1 MTDNTSKGR
10 SQTALL
16 REHLESGKPITMLQA
31 LRLFGIG
38 NLKGRIY
45 DIRKQGV
52 EVRRNWAMFVA
63 QSGHAGH
70 YAVYWVERP
79 GVATEE
85 MKAAMES
92 FEAFKKHIDEAA
104 KEGLDESREFWG
116 QLEKDGVTISPS
128 ALDSEETAID
138 LFG

>member
-45 DIRKQGV
+45 DIRKRGV
-52 EVRRNWAMFVA
+52 DVRREWVTFVA
-63 QSGHAGH
+63 RSGHVGH
-70 YAVYWVERP
+70 YAVYSVQKP
-79 GVATEE
+79 GIVALEN
-85 MKAAMES
+85 
-92 FEAFKKHIDEAA
+92 EATKEA
-104 KEGLDESREFWG
+104 REFWG

-128 ALDSEETAID
+128 ALDAEEIAID

>member
-1 MTDNTSKGR
+1 MTDKTAKGR
-10 SQTALL
+10 SQTA
-16 REHLESGKPITMLQA
+16 
-31 LRLFGIG
+31 
-38 NLKGRIY
+38 RIY

-70 YAVYWVERP
+70 YAVYSVQKT
-79 GVATEE
+79 GIVALEN
-85 MKAAMES
+85 
-92 FEAFKKHIDEAA
+92 EATKEA
-104 KEGLDESREFWG
+104 REFWG

-128 ALDSEETAID
+128 ALDAEERAID